1 MEGIGSMS
9 NVKMSY
15 FEKED
20 VLHLSLTDEPEAS
33 SIEVA
38 PNITAELNEVGELI
52 GIEILQASTF
62 IRDAVLESVQR
73 KLLNLVPSEAL
84 RT

>member
-1 MEGIGSMS
+1 MD

-20 VLHLSLTDEPEAS
+20 VLHLSLTDEPEAN
-33 SIEVA
+33 SIEIA

-52 GIEILQASTF
+52 GIEILRASTF
-62 IRDAVLESVQR
+62 IRDAVMESVQG
-73 KLLNLVPSEAL
+73 KLLNLVPSEVL
-84 RT
+84 HP